1 MRAVKPGSKTCN
13 VGLRIVEKWSEW
25 LRGLFHR
32 SLSYPKGLTSKS
44 LLQSL
49 HFTTVTLTHRFSSY
63 LTFAHVGMKCV
74 VAFKAVDISADSET
88 LKRVSSSPEDTVER
102 LWLKFGN

>member
-1 MRAVKPGSKTCN
+1 MRAVRLGSKTCN
-13 VGLRIVEKWSEW
+13 VGLRIVEKWPEW
-25 LRGLFHR
+25 SRGLFH
-32 SLSYPKGLTSKS
+32 SPLGYPKGLTSKS
-44 LLQSL
+44 LVQSL
-49 HFTTVTLTHRFSSY
+49 HSTTVALTHRLSSS

-88 LKRVSSSPEDTVER
+88 LKGVSSSPERTVER